1 MAGMRQMIEV
11 ERLTKNY
18 GNVTAVNRV
27 SFSVAEGELFGL
39 LGPNGSGKTTMIRML
54 TGQIPPTSG
63 SARVMGLDPASD
75 PIGVRRLV
83 GIIPEQET
91 PPSFLTAEEYLHF
104 VASIR
109 NLDAVDERCD
119 RWFDLLEFGD
129 KRDVLCKDLSRGTRQ
144 KLMVAQAFLHEP
156 RLALI
161 DEPLINLDPI
171 MQRTVKDFLKSYVQG
186 GGTVFISTHILEIAE
201 EICDRIGIIH
211 NGRLLHAG
219 PVEDLVA
226 TGRHLESF
234 FLDLVRGD
242 GGA

>member
-1 MAGMRQMIEV
+1 MIEAT
-11 ERLTKNY
+11 ELTKNY

-27 SFSVAEGELFGL
+27 SFSVTEGELFGL

-54 TGQIPPTSG
+54 TGQIPPTAG
-63 SARVMGLDPASD
+63 SARVMGIDPVKD
-75 PIGVRRLV
+75 PIGARGLV

-91 PPSFLTAEEYLHF
+91 PPSFLTAEEYLRF

-119 RWFDLLEFGD
+119 RWFDLLEFQD

-144 KLMVAQAFLHEP
+144 KLMFAQAFLHEP
-156 RLALI
+156 KLALI

-171 MQRTVKDFLKSYVQG
+171 MQRTVKDFLKDYVQG

-211 NGRLLHAG
+211 NGRLLHSG

-242 GGA
+242 AGA

>member
-1 MAGMRQMIEV
+1 MRQMIEAT
-11 ERLTKNY
+11 ELTKNY

-63 SARVMGLDPASD
+63 SARVMGLDPAND
-75 PIGVRRLV
+75 PIGVRGLV

-104 VASIR
+104 VAGIR
-109 NLDAVDERCD
+109 NLDSVDERCD
-119 RWFDLLEFGD
+119 RWFDLLEFRD

-144 KLMVAQAFLHEP
+144 KLMFAQAFLHEP

-171 MQRTVKDFLKSYVQG
+171 MQRTVKDFLVDYVQG
-186 GGTVFISTHILEIAE
+186 GGTIFISTHILEIAE

-211 NGRLLHAG
+211 NGRILHTG

-242 GGA
+242 AGA